1 MAEDAIS
8 AELNRAGA
16 LPPGTRIGPYRIE
29 RVIGH
34 GGMSVVY
41 AAIHVA
47 LDRPV
52 ALKVLLPSLG
62 GDQEFVERFLA
73 EAQAAARL
81 DYPHIVPVYDSGES
95 NGMNYIAMKL
105 LEGRDL
111 RAILRERRAS
121 GNAGLPL
128 DRAISIAS
136 QAAGALEYA
145 HRHRVVH
152 RDVKPANI
160 HLESNDRV
168 TLVDFGIARALD
180 RASTTLTGSVMGTP
194 AYMSPEQARGEVADF
209 RSDIYS
215 LGAVL
220 YEMLAGSPPFA
231 GEPRAVMLAHQTAPP
246 RPISPGRPDVPP
258 GVEQVVQ
265 RALAKRPED
274 RFQSAGALALA
285 LTNASGGRP
294 VPPAVAEDGADAT
307 ARFADQIETTGSS
320 LTGSALTGS
329 LPGSPLDAALPAPRR
344 VPLALIGVPIVVL
357 LIALAA
363 WAVLAG
369 PLAAH
374 EARLAVSSDPPG
386 ASVSVDGNPLG
397 MTPLQEQKLP
407 AGTHEILI
415 EKQGYVQ
422 AKRSDRLRGGQTD
435 RISATLTP
443 LPASDLLTVEQAIVA
458 RDIRQTDAGIAIGA
472 PVTSVGIDE
481 EFGMVVTVAPKQQG
495 AQSIS
500 FRWELALLD
509 PSGNRLASS
518 APTTSTLAKDDP
530 RRSFSFVFTFH
541 RNSDGSISTGTYQ
554 LQFLIDNRPVVTR
567 PVTLTQ

>member
-329 LPGSPLDAALPAPRR
+329 LPGSPLGAALPAPRR
-344 VPLALIGVPIVVL
+344 VPPALIGVPIVVL